1 MSIWKRIAAAPTGV
15 LPDGLVTKV
24 AIVAGAGVLAAIV
37 LTTSLTGPASGPET
51 VIEVPEAA
59 NATLQQ
65 RVEQAIAAEA
75 RRAAAAEEIA
85 QRAAAAELD
94 AQGRAGTIPTLPQ
107 TPVLTAGIVGLD
119 PGAAA
124 ADAVTVGLTAAQTE
138 AEIVLRETL
147 RLEAIERQARSL
159 RTEPLV
165 LTYRDMAGTAAVSA
179 AIPAAPAAA
188 VPAMPSLPLPAP
200 QAALSAGT
208 LTDSIQAAG
217 DFVSMLAQLDAAEA
231 AAGRPLVTD
240 LPDVAQAIQS
250 AAAAGIVP
258 GDLPATDDTGPVTA
272 EGVAVPEGWDRI
284 TEGSFL
290 EAVLVT
296 QLNGDF
302 PGPVLAQVS
311 VPFYSADRQ
320 RILIPRGARVIG
332 TAGSVTGQDQSR
344 LGVGFHRLIWPD
356 GRSAALE
363 FRGLNQA
370 GESALRDEVDRHY
383 FSTFLAA
390 GAVGILSGLTLRG
403 ANPYAGGRAAVQA
416 GVGQGLGESATQI
429 LDRFLN
435 RLPTITIRAGHR
447 LRIWFTSDV
456 LVPPPAAAMEV
467 R

>member
-59 NATLQQ
+59 TATLQQ
-65 RVEQAIAAEA
+65 RVEQAIATEA
-75 RRAAAAEEIA
+75 RRAAEAEETA
-85 QRAAAAELD
+85 QRVAAQALE
-94 AQGRAGTIPTLPQ
+94 AQGRGAAIPTLPR

-119 PGAAA
+119 PGGGAE
-124 ADAVTVGLTAAQTE
+124 DNTGPGPVGLTAAQTE
-138 AEIVLRETL
+138 AEVVLRETL
-147 RLEAIERQARSL
+147 RLEAIERQTRSL

-179 AIPAAPAAA
+179 AVPAAP
-188 VPAMPSLPLPAP
+188 PLPLPPP
-200 QAALSAGT
+200 QAEGGAGT
-208 LTDSIQAAG
+208 LANSIQAAG
-217 DFVSMLAQLDAAEA
+217 DFVSMLAQLDAAEE
-231 AAGRPLVTD
+231 AAGRPLVSD

-272 EGVAVPEGWDRI
+272 EGPGVPEGWDRI

-320 RILIPRGARVIG
+320 RILIPRGARVVG
-332 TAGSVTGQDQSR
+332 TASAVAGQDQSR

>member
-147 RLEAIERQARSL
+147 RLEAIERQTRSL

-179 AIPAAPAAA
+179 ASPAAA
-188 VPAMPSLPLPAP
+188 APPLPLLPPPAEGG
-200 QAALSAGT
+200 AGT
-208 LTDSIQAAG
+208 LANSIQAAG
-217 DFVSMLAQLDAAEA
+217 DFRVH
-231 AAGRPLVTD
+231 AGPARRGGGGGGE
-240 LPDVAQAIQS
+240 
-250 AAAAGIVP
+250 AAGIGLARRGP
-258 GDLPATDDTGPVTA
+258 GH
-272 EGVAVPEGWDRI
+272 
-284 TEGSFL
+284 TERCGG
-290 EAVLVT
+290 
-296 QLNGDF
+296 GDC
-302 PGPVLAQVS
+302 
-311 VPFYSADRQ
+311 
-320 RILIPRGARVIG
+320 
-332 TAGSVTGQDQSR
+332 
-344 LGVGFHRLIWPD
+344 
-356 GRSAALE
+356 
-363 FRGLNQA
+363 
-370 GESALRDEVDRHY
+370 
-383 FSTFLAA
+383 
-390 GAVGILSGLTLRG
+390 
-403 ANPYAGGRAAVQA
+403 AGGSSRA
-416 GVGQGLGESATQI
+416 G
-429 LDRFLN
+429 RH
-435 RLPTITIRAGHR
+435 RAGHSGRARCSRR
-447 LRIWFTSDV
+447 LGPDYRRVIPRSGFW
-456 LVPPPAAAMEV
+456 
-467 R
+467 

>member
-15 LPDGLVTKV
+15 LPDGLITKV

-37 LTTSLTGPASGPET
+37 LTTSLTGPADGPEA

-124 ADAVTVGLTAAQTE
+124 ADAVTVGLTAPQTE

-147 RLEAIERQARSL
+147 RLEAIERQTRSL

-165 LTYRDMAGTAAVSA
+165 LTYRNMAGTAAVSA

-200 QAALSAGT
+200 QAALSDGT

-217 DFVSMLAQLDAAEA
+217 DFVSMLAQLDAAEQ
-231 AAGRPLVTD
+231 AAGMGLVTD

-250 AAAAGIVP
+250 AAAGGEIFGTA
-258 GDLPATDDTGPVTA
+258 DTGPVTV
-272 EGVAVPEGWDRI
+272 ESDGVPEGWDRI

-290 EAVLVT
+290 EAVMVT

-311 VPFYSADRQ
+311 VPFYSANRQ

-332 TAGSVTGQDQSR
+332 TAGEVTGQDQSR
-344 LGVGFHRLIWPD
+344 LAVGFHRLIWPD
-356 GRSAALE
+356 GRSVTLE
-363 FRGLNQA
+363 FAGLNQA

>member
-1 MSIWKRIAAAPTGV
+1 
-15 LPDGLVTKV
+15 
-24 AIVAGAGVLAAIV
+24 
-37 LTTSLTGPASGPET
+37 
-51 VIEVPEAA
+51 
-59 NATLQQ
+59 
-65 RVEQAIAAEA
+65 
-75 RRAAAAEEIA
+75 
-85 QRAAAAELD
+85 
-94 AQGRAGTIPTLPQ
+94 
-107 TPVLTAGIVGLD
+107 
-119 PGAAA
+119 
-124 ADAVTVGLTAAQTE
+124 
-138 AEIVLRETL
+138 
-147 RLEAIERQARSL
+147 
-159 RTEPLV
+159 
-165 LTYRDMAGTAAVSA
+165 
-179 AIPAAPAAA
+179 
-188 VPAMPSLPLPAP
+188 
-200 QAALSAGT
+200 
-208 LTDSIQAAG
+208 
-217 DFVSMLAQLDAAEA
+217 MLAQLDAAEE

-250 AAAAGIVP
+250 ATAAGDSCR
-258 GDLPATDDTGPVTA
+258 GDLPGTDDTGPVTA
-272 EGVAVPEGWDRI
+272 AGAAVPEGWDRI

-290 EAVLVT
+290 EAVMVT

-332 TAGSVTGQDQSR
+332 TAGEVTGQDQSR

-363 FRGLNQA
+363 FAGLNQA

-403 ANPYAGGRAAVQA
+403 ANPYAGGRASVQA

-447 LRIWFTSDV
+447 LRIWFTNDV
-456 LVPPPAAAMEV
+456 LVPPAALEV